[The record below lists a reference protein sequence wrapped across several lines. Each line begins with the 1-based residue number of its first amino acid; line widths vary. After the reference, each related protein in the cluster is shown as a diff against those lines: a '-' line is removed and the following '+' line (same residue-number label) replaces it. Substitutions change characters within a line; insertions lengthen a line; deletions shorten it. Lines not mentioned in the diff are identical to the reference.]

1 MFENLKIRNRLGKAF
16 RIIVTTCSIAAVLG
30 VVMLIVTMTLYKNAL
45 NNYGFS
51 QGDIGKALV
60 AFTDTRSATRAIV
73 GYDDDSLISQMSDT
87 HDERKATFEQYWEI
101 VDEVTTTSKEQEIYD
116 SIDAKLE
123 DYWTTEQKAIDT
135 GKTTDPGQSAKA
147 QNIMIDEVA
156 PLYDEI
162 YSGMRDLMNTKVTEG
177 DHLAD
182 TLSVVSLIFIIIIA
196 VIIIVSILVSSKM
209 GASIAKGISK
219 PLVALENRLST
230 FAQGNLHDPF
240 PEVKSND
247 EVASIAATSTKMAE
261 TLNAVI
267 TDVGVLMEGM
277 ANGDYTIQSEHS
289 DKYVGDFEQLL
300 TAMRGMRDAMVHT
313 IQMIGEASSQVS
325 AGSMNLAESSQSMAE
340 GATEQAGAVQ
350 QLQATITD
358 ITSNIEQSAD
368 QAQIA
373 YDQAKQYAA
382 EAEDSSAEMKAM
394 VDAMARID
402 ETSKKIG
409 NIISEIEDI
418 ASQTNLLSLNASI
431 EAARAGEAG
440 RGFAVVADQI
450 RQLAEQTTKSAVD
463 TRDLIEGALQEIA
476 EGNTAADHAAES
488 IGNVVNGI
496 QQIAESSKHISDVAK
511 TQANAMDQAEQGVN
525 QISEVVQS
533 NSASAEE
540 TSATN
545 QELSAQ
551 ATSFFISIFPVLL
564 PGFAVLYLTYYKVRN
579 SRRCKYR
586 FHNP

>member
-1 MFENLKIRNRLGKAF
+1 MFENLKIRKRLGKAF
-16 RIIVTTCSIAAVLG
+16 RIIVTSCSIAAVLG

-51 QGDIGKALV
+51 QGDIGKAMV
-60 AFTDTRSATRAIV
+60 AFTDTRSATRAII

-101 VDEVTTTSKEQEIYD
+101 VDEVTTTSKEQKIYD

-147 QNIMIDEVA
+147 QNIMVDEVA

-177 DHLAD
+177 NRLAD
-182 TLSVVSLIFIIIIA
+182 TLFVVSLIIIIA

-209 GASIAKGISK
+209 GASIARGISK
-219 PLVALENRLST
+219 PLVALENRLTT
-230 FAQGNLHDPF
+230 FSQGNLHDPF

-247 EVASIAATSTKMAE
+247 EVASIVATSTKMAE

-300 TAMRGMRDAMVHT
+300 TSMRGMRDAMVHT

-476 EGNTAADHAAES
+476 EGNAAADHAAES

-540 TSATN
+540 TSATS

-551 ATSFFISIFPVLL
+551 ATSLDELVGKFIL
-564 PGFAVLYLTYYKVRN
+564 PEDTKQ
-579 SRRCKYR
+579 
-586 FHNP
+586 

>member
-540 TSATN
+540 TSATS

-551 ATSFFISIFPVLL
+551 ATSGKMNLL
-564 PGFAVLYLTYYKVRN
+564 EN
-579 SRRCKYR
+579 SSYR
-586 FHNP
+586 KTLNSKIYQSP

>member
-313 IQMIGEASSQVS
+313 IQMIGEASSQ
-325 AGSMNLAESSQSMAE
+325 SMAE

-540 TSATN
+540 TSATS

-551 ATSFFISIFPVLL
+551 ATSLDELVGKFIL
-564 PGFAVLYLTYYKVRN
+564 PEDTEQ
-579 SRRCKYR
+579 
-586 FHNP
+586 

>member
-1 MFENLKIRNRLGKAF
+1 MFENLKIRKRLGRAF

-51 QGDIGKALV
+51 QGDIGKAMV
-60 AFTDTRSATRAIV
+60 AFTDTRSATRAII

-101 VDEVTTTSKEQEIYD
+101 VDEVTTTSEEQAIYD

-123 DYWTTEQKAIDT
+123 DYWTAEQKAIDT
-135 GKTTDPGQSAKA
+135 GKTTDLDQSAKA
-147 QNIMIDEVA
+147 QNIMVDEVA

-162 YSGMRDLMNTKVTEG
+162 YSGMSDLMNTKVTEG
-177 DHLAD
+177 DRLAD
-182 TLSVVSLIFIIIIA
+182 ILSVVTLIFIIIIA

-209 GASIAKGISK
+209 GVSISKGISK
-219 PLVALENRLST
+219 PLVALENRLIT

-240 PEVKSND
+240 PEVNSKD
-247 EVASIAATSTKMAE
+247 EVASIVATSTEMAE

-382 EAEDSSAEMKAM
+382 EAEDSSVEMKAM

-476 EGNTAADHAAES
+476 EGNAAADHAAES

-540 TSATN
+540 TSATS

-551 ATSFFISIFPVLL
+551 ATSLDELVGKFIL
-564 PGFAVLYLTYYKVRN
+564 PEDTEQ
-579 SRRCKYR
+579 
-586 FHNP
+586 

>member
-182 TLSVVSLIFIIIIA
+182 TLSVVTLIFIIIIA

-209 GASIAKGISK
+209 GVSIAKGISK

-247 EVASIAATSTKMAE
+247 EVASIAATSTEMAE

-540 TSATN
+540 TSATS

-551 ATSFFISIFPVLL
+551 ATSGKMNLL
-564 PGFAVLYLTYYKVRN
+564 EN
-579 SRRCKYR
+579 SSYR
-586 FHNP
+586 KTLNSKIYQSP

>member
-182 TLSVVSLIFIIIIA
+182 TLSVVTLIFIIIIT

-240 PEVKSND
+240 PEEVKSND

-476 EGNTAADHAAES
+476 EGNAAADHAAES

-540 TSATN
+540 TSATS

-551 ATSFFISIFPVLL
+551 ATSLDELVGKFIL
-564 PGFAVLYLTYYKVRN
+564 PEDTEQ
-579 SRRCKYR
+579 
-586 FHNP
+586 

>member
-1 MFENLKIRNRLGKAF
+1 MFENLKIRNCLGKAF

-45 NNYGFS
+45 NNY
-51 QGDIGKALV
+51 GDIGKALV

-147 QNIMIDEVA
+147 QNIMIVA

-450 RQLAEQTTKSAVD
+450 RQLAEQSTKSAVD

-540 TSATN
+540 TSATS

-551 ATSFFISIFPVLL
+551 ATSLDELVGKFIL
-564 PGFAVLYLTYYKVRN
+564 PEDTEQ
-579 SRRCKYR
+579 
-586 FHNP
+586 

>member
-1 MFENLKIRNRLGKAF
+1 
-16 RIIVTTCSIAAVLG
+16 
-30 VVMLIVTMTLYKNAL
+30 
-45 NNYGFS
+45 
-51 QGDIGKALV
+51 
-60 AFTDTRSATRAIV
+60 
-73 GYDDDSLISQMSDT
+73 MSDT

-182 TLSVVSLIFIIIIA
+182 TLSVVTLIFIIIIA

-247 EVASIAATSTKMAE
+247 EVASIAATSTEMAE

-540 TSATN
+540 TSATS

-551 ATSFFISIFPVLL
+551 ATSLDELVGKFIL
-564 PGFAVLYLTYYKVRN
+564 PEDTEQ
-579 SRRCKYR
+579 
-586 FHNP
+586 

>member
-1 MFENLKIRNRLGKAF
+1 MFENLKIRKRLGRAF

-51 QGDIGKALV
+51 QGDIGKAMV
-60 AFTDTRSATRAIV
+60 AFTDTRSATRAII
-73 GYDDDSLISQMSDT
+73 GYDDDSLVSQMSDT

-101 VDEVTTTSKEQEIYD
+101 VDEVTTTSEEQAIYD

-123 DYWTTEQKAIDT
+123 DYWTAEQKAIDT

-147 QNIMIDEVA
+147 QNIMVDEVA

-182 TLSVVSLIFIIIIA
+182 ILSVVTLIFIIIIA
-196 VIIIVSILVSSKM
+196 VIIIVSILISSKM
-209 GASIAKGISK
+209 GVSISKGISK
-219 PLVALENRLST
+219 PLVALENRLIT

-240 PEVKSND
+240 PEVNSKD
-247 EVASIAATSTKMAE
+247 EVASIVATSTEMAE

-476 EGNTAADHAAES
+476 EGNAAADHAAES

-540 TSATN
+540 TSATS

-551 ATSFFISIFPVLL
+551 ATSLDELVGKFIL
-564 PGFAVLYLTYYKVRN
+564 PENAEQ
-579 SRRCKYR
+579 
-586 FHNP
+586 

>member
-182 TLSVVSLIFIIIIA
+182 TLSVVTLIFIIIIA

-247 EVASIAATSTKMAE
+247 EVASIAATSTEMAE

-267 TDVGVLMEGM
+267 TDVGVL
-277 ANGDYTIQSEHS
+277 
-289 DKYVGDFEQLL
+289 
-300 TAMRGMRDAMVHT
+300 
-313 IQMIGEASSQVS
+313 
-325 AGSMNLAESSQSMAE
+325 
-340 GATEQAGAVQ
+340 
-350 QLQATITD
+350 
-358 ITSNIEQSAD
+358 
-368 QAQIA
+368 
-373 YDQAKQYAA
+373 
-382 EAEDSSAEMKAM
+382 MKAM

-540 TSATN
+540 TSATS

-551 ATSFFISIFPVLL
+551 ATSLDELVGKFIL
-564 PGFAVLYLTYYKVRN
+564 PEDTEQ
-579 SRRCKYR
+579 
-586 FHNP
+586 

>member
-1 MFENLKIRNRLGKAF
+1 MFENLKIRKRLGKAF
-16 RIIVTTCSIAAVLG
+16 RIIVTSCSIAAVLG

-51 QGDIGKALV
+51 QGDIGKAMV
-60 AFTDTRSATRAIV
+60 AFTDTRSATRAII

-116 SIDAKLE
+116 SIDTKLE

-147 QNIMIDEVA
+147 QNIMVDEVA

-177 DHLAD
+177 DRLAD
-182 TLSVVSLIFIIIIA
+182 TLFVVSLIFIIIIA

-209 GASIAKGISK
+209 GASIARGISK

-247 EVASIAATSTKMAE
+247 EVASIVATSTEMAE
-261 TLNAVI
+261 TLNALI

-358 ITSNIEQSAD
+358 ITSNIEQSA
-368 QAQIA
+368 
-373 YDQAKQYAA
+373 DQAKQYAA

-476 EGNTAADHAAES
+476 EGNAAADHAAES

-540 TSATN
+540 TSATS

-551 ATSFFISIFPVLL
+551 ATSLDELVGKFIL
-564 PGFAVLYLTYYKVRN
+564 PEDTEQ
-579 SRRCKYR
+579 
-586 FHNP
+586 

>member
-1 MFENLKIRNRLGKAF
+1 MFENLKIRKRLGKAF

-30 VVMLIVTMTLYKNAL
+30 VVMLIVTTTLYKHAL

-51 QGDIGKALV
+51 QGDIGKAMV
-60 AFTDTRSATRAIV
+60 AFTDTRSATRAII

-101 VDEVTTTSKEQEIYD
+101 VDEVTITSKEQEIYD

-135 GKTTDPGQSAKA
+135 GKTTDPGQSVKA
-147 QNIMIDEVA
+147 QNIMFDEVA

-162 YSGMRDLMNTKVTEG
+162 YSGMRDLMNIKVTEG

-182 TLSVVSLIFIIIIA
+182 TLSVVTLIFIIIIA

-209 GASIAKGISK
+209 GFSIARGISK
-219 PLVALENRLST
+219 PLVALENRLIT

-247 EVASIAATSTKMAE
+247 EVASIVATSTKMAE

-476 EGNTAADHAAES
+476 EGNAAADHAAAS

-540 TSATN
+540 TSATS

-551 ATSFFISIFPVLL
+551 ATSLDELVGKFIL
-564 PGFAVLYLTYYKVRN
+564 PENAEQ
-579 SRRCKYR
+579 
-586 FHNP
+586 

>member
-182 TLSVVSLIFIIIIA
+182 TLSVVTLIFIIIIA

-209 GASIAKGISK
+209 GVSIAKGISK

-247 EVASIAATSTKMAE
+247 EVASIAATSTEMAE

-358 ITSNIEQSAD
+358 ITSNIEQSA
-368 QAQIA
+368 A

-540 TSATN
+540 TSATS

-551 ATSFFISIFPVLL
+551 ATSLDELVGKFIL
-564 PGFAVLYLTYYKVRN
+564 PEDTEQ
-579 SRRCKYR
+579 
-586 FHNP
+586 